1 MCAHVIMPNLVF
13 ASLAQMLRRQK
24 EVELLLQQNP
34 SGEEL
39 EGGEMEEG
47 MGEEEG
53 KGEGLQVSATMR
65 TDRGENNH
73 GKDGTDEES
82 D

>member
-1 MCAHVIMPNLVF
+1 MLNLVF
-13 ASLAQMLRRQK
+13 APLGQMLKRQK

-53 KGEGLQVSATMR
+53 KGKEGLQVSVTMG